1 MNNIHSPPGDL
12 KIGPITS
19 NTITDYSFRVFSL
32 FLGRWAVA
40 RLARGFAVRN
50 EAAPGTG
57 ISPFHRD
64 PADAVTGPVP
74 LPGEIRGSLQI
85 QSARFRPWR
94 RSLLPHCFNSG
105 RDSRNNRP
113 SSPLSLFSF
122 PFPSLLQL
130 RPHFVLPGHSVP
142 FSTKNEGRGH

>member
-50 EAAPGTG
+50 EAAPGTR

-64 PADAVTGPVP
+64 PADAVTGPVH
-74 LPGEIRGSLQI
+74 LPGEIRGLFRSSRLVSDRGGVPSSHIVSTPVAIPEIIGLPLHFLYFLSFPLAPSTSSPFRPPWSLRSLQ
-85 QSARFRPWR
+85 
-94 RSLLPHCFNSG
+94 H
-105 RDSRNNRP
+105 
-113 SSPLSLFSF
+113 
-122 PFPSLLQL
+122 
-130 RPHFVLPGHSVP
+130 
-142 FSTKNEGRGH
+142 